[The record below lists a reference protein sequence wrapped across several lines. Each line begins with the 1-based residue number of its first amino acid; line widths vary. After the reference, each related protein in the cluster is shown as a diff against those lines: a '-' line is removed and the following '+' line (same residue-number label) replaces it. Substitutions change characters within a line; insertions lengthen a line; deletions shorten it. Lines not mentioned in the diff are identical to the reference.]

1 MGRSLPAMSENNEP
15 LLEEPPV
22 AGNEID
28 TLVGSLERQR
38 RTLAWK
44 CAGLNAAG
52 LRTTAAASKIS
63 LGGLLKHLA
72 LVEDDV
78 LSQKLLGREPAPRGT
93 RWTGTPIPTGS
104 GPRPPGTPPSN
115 SWRSGRTLRPAPA
128 PTSGRRWPR
137 MASDTSR
144 RSPTPAGSHPVSG
157 VC

>member
-1 MGRSLPAMSENNEP
+1 MSENNEP

-44 CAGLNAAG
+44 CAGLDAAG

-78 LSQKLLGREPAPRGT
+78 LSQKLLGREL
-93 RWTGTPIPTGS
+93 
-104 GPRPPGTPPSN
+104 GPVGH
-115 SWRSGRTLRPAPA
+115 GGL
-128 PTSGRRWPR
+128 GRRSRLGVVLGRRGHPEQL
-137 MASDTSR
+137 MALWQDTAARSR
-144 RSPTPAGSHPVSG
+144 ANVRQALAEGGVGHLAAFTNSRGSHPVSG